1 MTEHANTLYREY
13 FPNTGVNEHPY
24 SYHRWLPIST
34 IENSEQIESALKK
47 QGTRVFHSDRFL
59 CGTNEKKAFLR
70 IALSSCNTM
79 EELKNG
85 LHILKTAL
93 DTL

>member
-1 MTEHANTLYREY
+1 MNIHI
-13 FPNTGVNEHPY
+13 V
-24 SYHRWLPIST
+24 YHRWLPIST